1 MKKKAEG
8 MSLRETFAIHRR
20 AARDMR
26 RIAPGCFTPFIL
38 CAVVEAASPY
48 AVIWLSARLVDELST
63 LRRPEILAKWVLWI
77 VAVSAAAE
85 LLKAVLERWKNVR
98 GELLDRQKEVLYTEK
113 FLRMDYADCDRQET
127 RDLFSQI
134 RQNAAWSGWGFAHL
148 KLYYT
153 QAVQGITGILGA
165 AALTVSLFTRQVPT
179 SAGKLTA
186 LNHPLFL
193 VGILLLIAAVTCL
206 GPALVGRAYSAWNT
220 LAEQVCFGNRVFS
233 HFAFMRPGDKEKDMD
248 RRMYRQN
255 ELAEH
260 YVRTVNIFG
269 VGSPV
274 AKASQT
280 TVGLSKAL
288 AASLS
293 AVLSGVVYVFVCL
306 KALGGAFGIGSVTQ
320 YVSAVTT
327 FSGNA
332 ALLLSTVSHM
342 RANAEFLKAI
352 YTFLDIPN
360 SMYQGSLTTEKRSD
374 RQYDVEFRDVSF
386 RYPGSDIWALRHV
399 NMRFKVGKRLAIV
412 GENGSGKT
420 TFIKLLCRLYDPQE
434 GQILLNGID
443 IRKYR
448 YDDYMGIF
456 SVVFQDF
463 QLICQPLGN
472 NVAGSMEYDRD
483 RARKALIDAGFADR
497 LAAMEKGLDTML
509 YKNLSEDG
517 VEVSGGEAQKIAIA
531 RALYKDAP
539 FIILDEP
546 TSFLDIRHKLEL
558 LAILRRMAKEK
569 GITVIMSLHEIDLAQ
584 KISDKIICV
593 KGDAISHFGAPETIF
608 REDIIRELY
617 EIDNGSFDPCF
628 GSIELPRPEGTPR
641 VFVLAGG
648 GTGIPVF
655 RKLQKE
661 NVPFAAGVLYTN
673 DIDYQLARILA
684 METVTE
690 APFQEISDEAFAR
703 ACELMKSCERVI
715 DTGVPVGM
723 CNRRIE
729 ELRAEAKR
737 LGKLAE

>member
-8 MSLRETFAIHRR
+8 MGLRQTFAIHRR

-26 RIAPGCFTPFIL
+26 RAAPGCFAPFIL
-38 CAVVEAASPY
+38 CAAVKAAAPY
-48 AVIWLSARLVDELST
+48 AVIWLSARLIDELSG
-63 LRRPEILAKWVLWI
+63 LRRPEILGRWVLWI

-85 LLKAVLERWKNVR
+85 LLKAVLERWKNVWS
-98 GELLDRQKEVLYTEK
+98 ELLDRQDDALYTEK

-134 RQNAAWSGWGFAHL
+134 RQNANWSGWGFTHL

-153 QAVQGITGILGA
+153 QAVQGVTGILGA
-165 AALTVSLFTRQVPT
+165 AALTVSLFTRQVPAT
-179 SAGKLTA
+179 AGKLTV

-193 VGILLLIAAVTCL
+193 VGVLLLIAAFTCL
-206 GPALVGRAYSAWNT
+206 GPVLVGRANYIWNT
-220 LAEQVCFGNRVFS
+220 LAEEVRFGNRVFG
-233 HFAFMRPGDKEKDMD
+233 HFAFMQPGKKEEDMD
-248 RRMYRQN
+248 RRMYRQS

-269 VGSPV
+269 FGSPV
-274 AKASQT
+274 AKASYT

-293 AVLSGVVYVFVCL
+293 AVLSGVVYLFVCL

-342 RANAEFLKAI
+342 QANAEFLKTI

-456 SVVFQDF
+456 AVVFQDF
-463 QLICQPLGN
+463 QLLDQPLGA
-472 NVAGSMEYDRD
+472 NVAGSAAYD
-483 RARKALIDAGFADR
+483 RARAERALVDAGFGER

-509 YKNLSEDG
+509 YRELTEDG
-517 VEVSGGEAQKIAIA
+517 VELSGGEAQKIAIA

-539 FIILDEP
+539 FLILDEP
-546 TSFLDIRHKLEL
+546 TAALDPIAEAEIYSKFDEIAGDRTAIFISHRLSSCKFCDEIAVFDKGAVIQQGTHAAL
-558 LAILRRMAKEK
+558 LADSGGKYCALWN
-569 GITVIMSLHEIDLAQ
+569 AQ
-584 KISDKIICV
+584 
-593 KGDAISHFGAPETIF
+593 AQ
-608 REDIIRELY
+608 Y
-617 EIDNGSFDPCF
+617 
-628 GSIELPRPEGTPR
+628 
-641 VFVLAGG
+641 
-648 GTGIPVF
+648 
-655 RKLQKE
+655 
-661 NVPFAAGVLYTN
+661 YT
-673 DIDYQLARILA
+673 
-684 METVTE
+684 E
-690 APFQEISDEAFAR
+690 
-703 ACELMKSCERVI
+703 
-715 DTGVPVGM
+715 
-723 CNRRIE
+723 
-729 ELRAEAKR
+729 
-737 LGKLAE
+737 